1 MTQPIVEQKGAI
13 YRFTWEEEGVAA
25 VLRRIR
31 EHGSYTRGEVTWL
44 SVSPGEKGH
53 LHQGLLSLNSSTAK
67 AQLARLLTERHP
79 EKDWT
84 AIIEQ
89 LTVQV
94 LRRYRR
100 GEPVVTIRT
109 NGDTPEPI
117 PYAICPLLFEA
128 LPFVFFGE
136 PGTMKS
142 YLALLLAA
150 IAANQATIPGLPF
163 APQRSFTPLYLDWES
178 TLDDQRRRLARLE
191 KGLGISIDGK
201 VHYRFCTGP
210 LASDIERIQELAL
223 DIEADL
229 IVIDSLGPAAG
240 GDLNLPQA
248 AGDFYAALR
257 TLQATA
263 IILAHVSK
271 NADPRKRSIF
281 GSQFFGALARG
292 TAEVKAFHE
301 SGEEDVCIGVYHR
314 KSNQSRLQRPFGI
327 RFTFDGDSGPVT
339 VHSQDLRKVPELS
352 ESLSVAERITE
363 LLTGSSR
370 TLRPKDITEMLDVS
384 GNTVRQTLRR
394 MLDRK
399 QVVQLDDGSYGALTR
414 EEEADASF

>member
-1 MTQPIVEQKGAI
+1 MAQPAVEQRGGL
-13 YRFTWEEEGVAA
+13 YRFTWQEESVAA

-67 AQLARLLTERHP
+67 AQLARLLAERHP

-89 LTVQV
+89 LTVQA
-94 LRRYRR
+94 LRLYRR
-100 GEPVVTIRT
+100 GEPIVAIRT

-117 PYAICPLLFEA
+117 PYAISPLLFDS

-136 PGTMKS
+136 PGTVKS

-150 IAANQATIPGLPF
+150 IAANQETIPGLPF
-163 APQRSFTPLYLDWES
+163 APQRGFTPLYLDWES
-178 TLDDQRRRLARLE
+178 TLDEQRRRLSRLE
-191 KGLGISIDGK
+191 KGLGIPVDGK
-201 VHYRFCTGP
+201 VRYRFCTTP

-223 DIEADL
+223 EIEADL

-248 AGDFYAALR
+248 AGDFFAALR

-263 IILAHVSK
+263 IIVAHVAK
-271 NADPRKRSIF
+271 NADPRRRSIF

-301 SGEEDVCIGVYHR
+301 PGEEDVCIGIYHR
-314 KSNQSRLQRPFGI
+314 KSNQSRLRRPFGI
-327 RFTFDGDSGPVT
+327 RFTFNGDSGPVT

-352 ESLSVAERITE
+352 ESLSASERILS
-363 LLTGSSR
+363 LLTDSAGPLMPKEITD
-370 TLRPKDITEMLDVS
+370 TLQIPGT
-384 GNTVRQTLRR
+384 TVRKTLKR
-394 MLDRK
+394 MLTKDK
-399 QVVQLDDGSYGALTR
+399 VIKFDDGRYAALAS
-414 EEEADASF
+414 EEESGVPF